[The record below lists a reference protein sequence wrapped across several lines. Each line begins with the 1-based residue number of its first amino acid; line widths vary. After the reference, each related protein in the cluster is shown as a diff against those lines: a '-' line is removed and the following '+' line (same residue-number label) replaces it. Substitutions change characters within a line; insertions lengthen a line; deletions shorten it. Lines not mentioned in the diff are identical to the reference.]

1 VHQAPGPGDTLFGVF
16 TTDPAS
22 AASLDAQDPL
32 RSYRELFAIPP
43 AAGDPTRPCVYLT
56 GNSLGLM
63 PRAVPA
69 AIREELEDWARLGVA
84 AHLEGRNPWL
94 PYHEFVREPLARL
107 VGAMPHEVVAMN
119 GLTVNLHLLMV
130 SFYRPTRER
139 HRIVIED
146 SAFPSDSYAV
156 ASQTAFH
163 GYEPSE
169 AVVRLRPREGETTLR
184 TEDIEAFLE
193 REGRSVAMVL
203 LGAVNYLSGQWF
215 EMERITAAARRA
227 GCVVG
232 WDLAHA
238 AGNVPV
244 RLHDW
249 EIDFAAWCSYK
260 YLNSGPGAVAGA
272 FVHER
277 HTRSGAAGLN
287 QPRFAGWWGND
298 PSTRFQMG
306 PAFVPVASAD
316 AWQLSNPPI
325 LSLAPVRVSLG
336 IFDRATM
343 PALREKSQR
352 LTGYMEFLLDR
363 LCGDRVRVLTPR
375 DPVQRGCQ
383 LSLAVP
389 GRGRELERALQS
401 AGVVVDFREPDV
413 IRAAPAP
420 LYNTFEDVHRFVT
433 TLARTI
439 GGPGTRASDPC
450 HRDAET
456 G

>member
-1 VHQAPGPGDTLFGVF
+1 MF
-16 TTDPAS
+16 TTDPAL
-22 AASLDAQDPL
+22 AATLDAQDPL
-32 RSYRELFAIPP
+32 RGFRDLFAIPS
-43 AAGDPTRPCVYLT
+43 AANDPTRPCVYLT

-63 PRAVPA
+63 PRAVPG
-69 AIREELEDWARLGVA
+69 AIRVELEDWARLGVA

-119 GLTVNLHLLMV
+119 SLTVNLHLLMV

-139 HRIVIED
+139 RRIVIED

-156 ASQTAFH
+156 ASQAAFH
-163 GYEPSE
+163 GYDPGE
-169 AVVRLRPREGETTLR
+169 AIVRLRAREGEHTLR
-184 TEDIEAFLE
+184 TEDVEAFFE
-193 REGRSVAMVL
+193 REGRSVAMAL

-215 EMERITAAARRA
+215 EMERITAAAKRA

-249 EIDFAAWCSYK
+249 SVDFAAWCSYK
-260 YLNSGPGAVAGA
+260 YLNAGPGAVAGA

-277 HTRSGAAGLN
+277 HTHDGAASADL
-287 QPRFAGWWGND
+287 PRFAGWWGND
-298 PSTRFQMG
+298 PATRFQMG
-306 PAFVPVASAD
+306 PEFSPVPSAD
-316 AWQLSNPPI
+316 AWQVSNPPI
-325 LSLAPVRVSLG
+325 LSLAPVRVSLD

-343 PALREKSQR
+343 PALREKSLR
-352 LTGYMEFLLDR
+352 LTAYMEFLLDR

-375 DPVQRGCQ
+375 DPAQRGCQ

-389 GRGRELERALQS
+389 GRGREPERALQS
-401 AGVVVDFREPDV
+401 RGVVVDFREPDV
-413 IRAAPAP
+413 IRAAPVP
-420 LYNTFEDVHRFVT
+420 LYNTFEDVHAFVT
-433 TLARTI
+433 ALARM
-439 GGPGTRASDPC
+439 
-450 HRDAET
+450 
-456 G
+456 